1 LKDGKIACG
10 HPEHSAVCGKM
21 KKLTLE
27 KSERIRKRK
36 SYLQIY
42 QRGKRSFT
50 RHFTII
56 VSAND
61 LGISRFGMAVTKKI
75 GNAVK
80 RNRIKR
86 LIREFFRLNK
96 DRIKAS
102 QDIVIVAKGNTSSM
116 KYADVCREL
125 GVLLTKVP
133 QNITQE

>member
-1 LKDGKIACG
+1 
-10 HPEHSAVCGKM
+10 M
-21 KKLTLE
+21 KKLTLK
-27 KSERIRKRK
+27 KSERIRKRR

-42 QRGKRSFT
+42 QHGKRSFT
-50 RHFTII
+50 KHFTIV
-56 VSAND
+56 VSEND
-61 LGISRFGMAVTKKI
+61 LDFPRLGVTVTKKI

-96 DRIKAS
+96 DRFKAS
-102 QDIVIVAKGNTSSM
+102 QDIVIIAKGNTSSM

-125 GVLLTKVP
+125 GVLLTKEP

>member
-1 LKDGKIACG
+1 
-10 HPEHSAVCGKM
+10 M
-21 KKLTLE
+21 KKLTLK
-27 KSERIRKRK
+27 KSERIRKRR

-50 RHFTII
+50 KHFTVI
-56 VSAND
+56 VSEND
-61 LGISRFGMAVTKKI
+61 LGVSRLGMAVTKKNI

-96 DRIKAS
+96 DRFKAS
-102 QDIVIVAKGNTSSM
+102 QDIVIIAKGNTSSM

-125 GVLLTKVP
+125 GVLLTKEP